1 MNRMLHIR
9 AEKGW
14 INDPNGLCFFKGYYH
29 VFFQCNPYGLEWAKM
44 HWAHVRSR
52 NLLNW
57 EYCPLALVP
66 EIECERGEKGGCF
79 SGSAIE
85 KDGLLYLVYTASDG
99 LHQKV
104 CVAYSQDGMEFK
116 KYEGNPVLISSEYE
130 NDFRDPKVFFHEGLY
145 YMVLGAYKKGSSG
158 CILLYSSEDLLSWSF
173 CGNIFSLDRSI
184 GTMPECP
191 DLFFLDGRWV
201 LTFSPV
207 DPGYDGYSSM
217 AIIGTMDFSA
227 HEFKAEKTIP
237 IDYGKDYYASQSF
250 LDEKGRRIAFA
261 WAGSWQWLPEF
272 NGFPIMDDHT
282 GCLTMAREYH
292 IRDGGFVSEPI
303 DEIKA
308 LIKKERNDVR
318 LLSGEKLSLGK
329 KRHIGLKKTISGKRE
344 GKLLFSLSRNHFII
358 FDFRA
363 LNAVVLNIEGGGIK
377 HSAII
382 PIPEEREFS
391 LSLFYESPVL
401 EMFLNNGEVSYTEC
415 IMLDDNDYSPCMECI
430 DGDLSLTCF

>member
-52 NLLNW
+52 NLLDW

-104 CVAYSQDGMEFK
+104 CIAYSQDGMEFK

-173 CGNIFSLDRSI
+173 CGNIFSLD
-184 GTMPECP
+184 P
-191 DLFFLDGRWV
+191 
-201 LTFSPV
+201 
-207 DPGYDGYSSM
+207 
-217 AIIGTMDFSA
+217 MDFSVP
-227 HEFKAEKTIP
+227 EFKAEKTIP

-250 LDEKGRRIAFA
+250 LDEKDRRIAFA

-272 NGFPIMDDHT
+272 NGFPIMGDHT
-282 GCLTMAREYH
+282 GCLTIAREYH

-308 LIKKERNDVR
+308 LIKRERNDVR
-318 LLSGEKLSLGK
+318 LLSGEKLSLDK

-382 PIPEEREFS
+382 PIPKEMEFS